1 MKRYGNLYKELV
13 DETKM
18 KELDVKKARKGKTKR
33 QSVKDFEEHLD
44 ENVHALCE
52 ELRSHT
58 WRPGPYRVK
67 VIHERGK
74 ERVIHW
80 DPQFRNNVVQHA
92 FMRTVGVH
100 LVRSHIRD
108 TFAGFRG
115 RGTRKAVLTLRRFI
129 MEYGDDEPI
138 YALKGDVRKCYP
150 SVKHYKL
157 KGRLRRK
164 VKDPEALWL
173 ADTIIDSHSP
183 GLPIGNYL
191 SQLFANFTIAPFD
204 QYVKSL
210 RFRHYVRYC
219 DDFLVLSSDKEELV
233 ELARLIPEYF
243 RVHLDLEIKPNIQV
257 FPIERPPGGIDF
269 IGYIFMRG
277 GIVRLRKRTERRF
290 RKAVLEYLKDP
301 CDKTRSAF
309 PGYKGTL
316 RNISDSTRLWKAVFD
331 QTNTQLK
338 EGGQYDRNQQSPR
351 RVPGPLLPGDGD
363 AGGARHQ
370 TGRRYCPFPRVRP
383 SGDQNLRGWC
393 GRDRLQVFRRSGALP
408 GAAAYA

>member
-1 MKRYGNLYKELV
+1 MKRYGNLFKDLI

-18 KELDVKKARKGKTKR
+18 KELDVKKARKGKTQR
-33 QSVKDFEEHLD
+33 RSVIDFEDHLE
-44 ENVHALCE
+44 ENIHALSE
-52 ELRSHT
+52 ELRNHT

-67 VIHERGK
+67 TIHERGK
-74 ERVIHW
+74 ERLIHW

-92 FMRTVGVH
+92 YMRTVGIH
-100 LVRSHIRD
+100 LVHSHIRD

-129 MEYGDDEPI
+129 MEYGENEPI

-150 SVKHYKL
+150 SIDHDVL
-157 KGRLRRK
+157 KQRIRRK
-164 VKDPEALWL
+164 IKDPEALWL
-173 ADTIIDSHSP
+173 GDTIIDSHSP

-210 RFRHYVRYC
+210 HFRHYVRYC
-219 DDFLVLSSDKEELV
+219 DDFLVLSSDKEKLV
-233 ELARLIPEYF
+233 ELAKLIPEYF
-243 RVHLDLEIKPNIQV
+243 REHLDLEIKPNLQV

-269 IGYIFMRG
+269 IGYTFMRG
-277 GIVRLRKRTERRF
+277 GVVRLRKRTERRF
-290 RKAVLEYLKDP
+290 RKAVRNYLENP

-316 RNISDSTRLWKAVFD
+316 SNLSDSTRLWTAVFD

-338 EGGQYDRNQQSPR
+338 GGQYDRNQQSSR
-351 RVPGPLLPGDGD
+351 RVPGPLLPGDGT
-363 AGGARHQ
+363 AGRTPDRSGRDDRPLPRLRPQGIASGGGRGA
-370 TGRRYCPFPRVRP
+370 G
-383 SGDQNLRGWC
+383 
-393 GRDRLQVFRRSGALP
+393 DRLQVFRRSGSLQ
-408 GAAAYA
+408 GTAAYA